1 MVVEEGV
8 GMRLREGED
17 IPQKQEVVGMRGEE
31 EPRKEGGAI
40 RLNLEGATTMDAAEE
55 GIIPHRVHH
64 NKTILRKGSNKNTIP
79 NNLAANLEEEACR
92 PRIEVEELQEDHC
105 LDDRRAME
113 WRAIGGVMIR
123 GCRTR
128 GYLVDQPDN
137 LDQEDQGEEGD
148 RRRWR
153 GRAIRILVVSI
164 FFFVVEIEGRR
175 PRQWPQRHLLLF
187 SLYGAK
193 PPNPRARC
201 AR

>member
-31 EPRKEGGAI
+31 EPRKEVGAI
-40 RLNLEGATTMDAAEE
+40 RLNLEGVTTMDAAEE

-64 NKTILRKGSNKNTIP
+64 NKITLRKGSNKNTIP

-92 PRIEVEELQEDHC
+92 PRIEVEELQEGHC
-105 LDDRRAME
+105 RDGRRAMG
-113 WRAIGGVMIR
+113 AIEGVMIR
-123 GCRTR
+123 GCRIR
-128 GYLVDQPDN
+128 GCQIDQPDN

>member
-17 IPQKQEVVGMRGEE
+17 MPQKPEVVGMTGEE

-55 GIIPHRVHH
+55 EIIPHRVHH

-79 NNLAANLEEEACR
+79 NNLAGNLEEEACR
-92 PRIEVEELQEDHC
+92 PRIEVEELQEGHC
-105 LDDRRAME
+105 LDDLRAMG
-113 WRAIGGVMIR
+113 WQAIEGVMIR
-123 GCRTR
+123 GCRIR
-128 GYLVDQPDN
+128 GCQIDQPDN
-137 LDQEDQGEEGD
+137 LDQEGQGEEGG

-153 GRAIRILVVSI
+153 GRAIRILVVSML
-164 FFFVVEIEGRR
+164 FFVVETEGRR
-175 PRQWPQRHLLLF
+175 PWQWPQRHLLPF
-187 SLYGAK
+187 SLYGGK